1 MKRPLDFFLYIAL
14 CIVIYT
20 LLTLPH
26 FLLMITGSGYQYS
39 LGGILFC
46 VFLSNVLTP
55 IIFNKIRK

>member
-39 LGGILFC
+39 TGGILFC
-46 VFLSNVLTP
+46 SFLSIVLTP
-55 IIFNKIRK
+55 IIFTKIRK